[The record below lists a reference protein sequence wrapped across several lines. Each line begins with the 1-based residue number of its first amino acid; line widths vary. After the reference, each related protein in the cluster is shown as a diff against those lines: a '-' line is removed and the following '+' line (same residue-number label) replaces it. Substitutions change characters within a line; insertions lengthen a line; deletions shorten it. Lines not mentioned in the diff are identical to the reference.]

1 MDLLLGKPKPAPERI
16 AAVKAW
22 VGELFGLSDGATI
35 LVTELACKEPGCP
48 PLETVI
54 AVLDGAGGQWK
65 RSLHKAVSEVTREDV
80 AAIGML
86 WSAHM
91 AAD

>member
-1 MDLLLGKPKPAPERI
+1 MDLLSSKRKPAPERI
-16 AAVKAW
+16 AAVKVW
-22 VGELFGLSDGATI
+22 VGELFGLSDSATVV
-35 LVTELACKEPGCP
+35 VTELACREPGCP

-65 RSLHKAVSEVTREDV
+65 RSLHKGVSEVTREDI

-86 WSAHM
+86 WSAHS